1 MDAPQAV
8 SANLAL
14 APGLALA
21 FAAGLLLGLLHFA
34 TLGAAVAR
42 YTGGHVAVGLALH
55 VVRMVILVAALYGL
69 ARMGAGP
76 LLAGAAGLF
85 VGRAIIM
92 RRAR

>member
-69 ARMGAGP
+69 ARMGP
-76 LLAGAAGLF
+76 GLCWR
-85 VGRAIIM
+85 GRPGCLWGV
-92 RRAR
+92 RSSCGGR